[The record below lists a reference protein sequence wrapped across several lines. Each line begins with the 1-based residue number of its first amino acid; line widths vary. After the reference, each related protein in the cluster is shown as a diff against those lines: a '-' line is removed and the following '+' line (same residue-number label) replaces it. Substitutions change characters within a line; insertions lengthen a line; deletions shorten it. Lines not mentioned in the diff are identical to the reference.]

1 MKTILIPIDFS
12 KNSDNA
18 IHFALELNKRLNAK
32 ITLFHSY
39 VVPAYAS
46 DIPVVMV
53 SDEELKS
60 SAEKGM
66 AKLTERLGMEYPGMP
81 IETMLHDGFAE
92 EEIVAA
98 TATSKTDLVI
108 MGTQGAS
115 GLREVLIGSITA
127 AVMEEAECPVL
138 AIPENA
144 AFKGLHKIVFATNY
158 AENDFEN
165 VENVIDIARQFNAGV
180 ILLHISSGELDTAY
194 EYAAIETFKERIKA
208 DSKYENVSFKL
219 LESRDVIDGLSFY
232 LDEVKADMLAMSMH
246 HRTFFQKV
254 FNRSKTKRMAFH
266 THIPLLAFHVK
277 E

>member
-1 MKTILIPIDFS
+1 MKTILVPTDFS

-18 IHFALELNKRLNAK
+18 IHFALELNKKLNAK
-32 ITLFHSY
+32 VTLFHSY

-46 DIPVVMV
+46 DIPVVMA
-53 SDEELKS
+53 SDDELKS
-60 SAEKGM
+60 ASEKGM
-66 AKLTERLGMEYPGMP
+66 NQLGERLKMDYPGMD
-81 IETMLHDGFAE
+81 IETMIHDGYAE
-92 EEIVAA
+92 DEIVAA
-98 TATSKTDLVI
+98 TTDNKTDLVI

-127 AVMEEAECPVL
+127 AVMEDTECPVL

-144 AFKGLHKIVFATNY
+144 TFKGLHKIVFATNY

-165 VENVIDIARQFNAGV
+165 VENVIDIARKFDAEV

-194 EYAAIETFKERIKA
+194 EYAAIETFKERIQQ
-208 DSKYENVSFKL
+208 DSKYDKVSFKL

-232 LDEVKADMLAMSMH
+232 LDEIKADMLAMSMH
-246 HRTFFQKV
+246 HRTSFQRI

-277 E
+277 G

>member
-1 MKTILIPIDFS
+1 MKTILIPTDFS

-18 IHFALELNKRLNAK
+18 VHFALELNKKLNAK

-46 DIPVVMV
+46 DIPVVMS
-53 SDEELKS
+53 SDEELKNI
-60 SAEKGM
+60 AQKGM
-66 AKLTERLGMEYPGMP
+66 ENLTGKLQKEYPGMN
-81 IETMLHDGFAE
+81 IETMILDGYAE
-92 EEIVAA
+92 DEIVAA
-98 TATSKTDLVI
+98 TTDKKTDLVI

-115 GLREVLIGSITA
+115 GLREVLIGSTTA
-127 AVMEEAECPVL
+127 AVMEETECPVL
-138 AIPENA
+138 AIPEKATFN
-144 AFKGLHKIVFATNY
+144 GMHKIVFATNY

-165 VENVIDIARQFNAGV
+165 IENVIDLARKFDAEV

-194 EYAAIETFKERIKA
+194 EYAAIETFKERIRQ

-232 LDEVKADMLAMSMH
+232 LDEIKADMLVMSMH
-246 HRTFFQKV
+246 HRTFFQRV